1 MKQRGFTIP
10 RALLFA
16 AAVTT
21 LAPAAFADEGIF
33 GPIRVA
39 VNRHQY
45 TGRQCPIQIV
55 YTGTINFAPH
65 SRAEVFN
72 YHWERSDGA
81 KSQMQ
86 VIHVSPNQRSMV
98 VRETWRIGG
107 PGKSYDAGVTLFVN
121 SGNTHLSESSPVVR
135 ITCT

>member
-1 MKQRGFTIP
+1 MKQRGFTIS

-16 AAVTT
+16 ATVTT
-21 LAPAAFADEGIF
+21 LGPAAFAEGIF
-33 GPIRVA
+33 GPIHMA

-45 TGRQCPIQIV
+45 TGRGCPIQVI
-55 YTGTINFAPH
+55 YTGTINFVPH